1 MGQSSSHTSFAPCK
15 PPPQSPRSH
24 RPRQRLKRKRTRSTK
39 RMQATARR
47 LSVVSAT
54 SCARRRLIRVVRPT
68 LQQHSM
74 KLIPKFTI
82 VRCLWIGAILLLV
95 ALAGPSLIHLAYR
108 VTTPLSDKLS
118 QTERYHR
125 LANSEA
131 FDTSLSDAQRMRM
144 REERLS
150 LFNWFH
156 ARGWNIDED
165 DENRSWLQPW
175 RELIQ
180 HWTTQKNSYQP

>member
-1 MGQSSSHTSFAPCK
+1 MF
-15 PPPQSPRSH
+15 
-24 RPRQRLKRKRTRSTK
+24 
-39 RMQATARR
+39 
-47 LSVVSAT
+47 
-54 SCARRRLIRVVRPT
+54 
-68 LQQHSM
+68 
-74 KLIPKFTI
+74 
-82 VRCLWIGAILLLV
+82 LLV

-108 VTTPLSDKLS
+108 VTTPLSDKQA

-131 FDTSLSDAQRMRM
+131 FDASLSDAQRMRM

-150 LFNWFH
+150 LFYWFH

-165 DENRSWLQPW
+165 DEVRSWLRPW

-180 HWTTQKNSYQP
+180 HWTSQQRNERHSLWS